1 VSRILPVTL
10 TLAEAATVLEPPM
23 TERQLH
29 AIVVDGLLWQPGG
42 LRHTGRSGRP
52 RNAYN
57 ATRLMQLHAAL
68 VPFTTIDVI

>member
-1 VSRILPVTL
+1 MPTVVTL
-10 TLAEAATVLEPPM
+10 TLADAAAVLEPPM
-23 TERQLH
+23 AERQLH
-29 AIVVDGLLWQPGG
+29 AIVVDGLRWKPDE
-42 LRHTGRSGRP
+42 LRHTGHPGRP